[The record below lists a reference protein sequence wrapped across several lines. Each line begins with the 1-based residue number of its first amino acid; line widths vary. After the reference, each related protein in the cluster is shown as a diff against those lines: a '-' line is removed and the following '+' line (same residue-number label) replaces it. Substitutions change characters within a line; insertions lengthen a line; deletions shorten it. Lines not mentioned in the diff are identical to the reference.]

1 LGIFSN
7 VAKHQLDLLFLI
19 RMVFFCPYLKIL
31 FDTGSGET
39 LPHNAAALD
48 VDFSQISHLILSHG
62 HYDHTGGVEQVL
74 AANTLCQLIAHPFAF
89 SERYSRHADRPIKR
103 IGMPDNIRATLQLLN
118 PDRLHCFSG
127 VLLLSENI
135 GITGSVPRTYL
146 FEDTAGP
153 ARSWD

>member
-1 LGIFSN
+1 MSCPFELTVICDNHAGEG
-7 VAKHQLDLLFLI
+7 LLPEHGLSLHI
-19 RMVFFCPYLKIL
+19 RADGLKIL

-89 SERYSRHADRPIKR
+89 SERYSRHADQTMKR
-103 IGMPDNIRATLQLLN
+103 SGMPDNIRARLQ
-118 PDRLHCFSG
+118 
-127 VLLLSENI
+127 
-135 GITGSVPRTYL
+135 
-146 FEDTAGP
+146 
-153 ARSWD
+153 